1 MKRLIYAPDS
11 KAATTFTATPVNP
24 YTKSIKPFNAWA
36 EQLIATNGTP
46 TVPTA
51 GRVQDPKKR
60 KSDPDA
66 DEDREVLF
74 DGVRFTAR
82 RSGGLISVVDE
93 ENVGKGA
100 DGWSTG
106 KVLRMVI
113 GVKAGSTAESEQG
126 EGFNFGKLKADLI
139 PIAKPAFV
147 SILPESRTIAN
158 LPSSSALPSAAMV
171 VEPSSDFPE
180 RSIAPPT
187 IAIAAS
193 SAPTTSSGYGPQTY
207 PAKGQVSF
215 KDVVTDELLE
225 KVRSEVATFEGR
237 PITWVRATG

>member
-1 MKRLIYAPDS
+1 MKRLIHAPGS
-11 KAATTFTATPVNP
+11 KVAVASTAIPANP
-24 YTKSIKPFNAWA
+24 YTKSTRPFNAWA
-36 EQLIATNGTP
+36 EQFIAANGTP
-46 TVPTA
+46 TVPSA
-51 GRVQDPKKR
+51 GRVPDAKKR

-82 RSGGLISVVDE
+82 RSGGLVSVVDE

-126 EGFNFGKLKADLI
+126 DGFNFGKLKADLI

-171 VEPSSDFPE
+171 VEPSTDFPE

-187 IAIAAS
+187 VAIAAS
-193 SAPTTSSGYGPQTY
+193 SVPTSSNGYGPQTY

-215 KDVVTDELLE
+215 KEVVTDELLE
-225 KVRSEVATFEGR
+225 KIRSEVSAFEGR